1 VVRPRFDPAT
11 EVSFGWCG
19 ELVDL
24 LESNGVQVIDLQA
37 DDATREIVE
46 ASIQSEDPWL
56 VVFYDHG
63 DEHGLVE
70 QGGKG
75 YVIDKRNDDLLAGR
89 EIYTLACSWGRDGG
103 VDAWRKGARAV
114 WCYVREFGFTS
125 EALEEFKMFA
135 NSGLRFRLEGRTW
148 EECLRLA
155 KELAEDLCRKLVGE
169 GKYISA
175 VILQDDADALRCYTD
190 GNPPDTSGC
199 PVRRLLIKLLG
210 PEKAW
215 RIGRIQ
221 ALGWILFLTGYGV
234 ALHDYAH
241 ALWEVGGYREILSL
255 QGGYIG
261 FAMVFAG
268 FILLVS
274 EHIAFGEKK
283 QKDDYGS
290 RREDEQHREQ
300 HEHAGEHGVD

>member
-24 LESNGVQVIDLQA
+24 LEGNGIQVTDLQA

-70 QGGKG
+70 QGGRG
-75 YVIDKRNDDLLAGR
+75 YVVDKRNDDLLAGR
-89 EIYTLACSWGRDGG
+89 EVYTLACSWGRDGG

-114 WCYVREFGFTS
+114 WCYVDEFSFTS
-125 EALEEFKMFA
+125 EALEEFRVFA
-135 NSGLRFRLEGRTW
+135 NSGLRFRLEGRSW
-148 EECLRLA
+148 EECLQLTRRLA
-155 KELAEDLCRKLVGE
+155 EELCRRLVGE

-175 VILQDDADALRCYTD
+175 VALQDDADALRCYTE
-190 GNPPDTSGC
+190 GSPPDTSRC
-199 PVRRLLIKLLG
+199 LARRLLIRLLG
-210 PEKAW
+210 AERAW
-215 RIGRIQ
+215 RIGRREST
-221 ALGWILFLTGYGV
+221 GWMLVLIGYGV

-241 ALWEVGGYREILSL
+241 QVYELRGTVFSLEGGYL
-255 QGGYIG
+255 G
-261 FAMVFAG
+261 FAMMLAG
-268 FILLVS
+268 LILLSTGGLKLLLRAVVN
-274 EHIAFGEKK
+274 G
-283 QKDDYGS
+283 
-290 RREDEQHREQ
+290 
-300 HEHAGEHGVD
+300 